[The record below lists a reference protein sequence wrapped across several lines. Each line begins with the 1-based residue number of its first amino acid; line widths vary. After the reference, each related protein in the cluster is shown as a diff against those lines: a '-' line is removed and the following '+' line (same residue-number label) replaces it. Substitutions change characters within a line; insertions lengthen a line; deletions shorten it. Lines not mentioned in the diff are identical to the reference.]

1 MRTPHVQ
8 THADRLRD
16 RSSAGRALATRLGA
30 YRERDDVV
38 VVALPRGGVPVG
50 FEVARALGA
59 PLDVFVVRKLGAP
72 ESPELA
78 IGAIAS
84 GGAVVLNHELIAY
97 LGLTPQDVELI
108 RRAEEPELVW
118 RERAYRG
125 NRPRHDVR
133 QKTVIIVDD
142 GLATGATMRVA
153 VKALRALGP
162 ARIVVAVPVGSA
174 GACAD
179 LRREVDELV
188 CMRTPEPF
196 GSVGAFYD
204 SFAQVSDAEV
214 EQLLTWAA
222 HPRNAA
228 S

>member
-1 MRTPHVQ
+1 MGIPQQQSHSG
-8 THADRLRD
+8 RLRD
-16 RSSAGRALATRLGA
+16 RSSAGRELATRLGA
-30 YRERDDVV
+30 YRNRPDVL
-38 VVALPRGGVPVG
+38 VVALPRGGVPVA
-50 FEVARALGA
+50 FEVARILRA

-72 ESPELA
+72 DAPELA

-84 GGAVVLNHELIAY
+84 GGAIVLNHELIGY
-97 LGLTPQDVELI
+97 LGLTRQDVELI
-108 RRAEEPELVW
+108 RRAEEPELVR

-125 NRPRHDVR
+125 NRPRRDVSG
-133 QKTVIIVDD
+133 KTVLIVDD

-153 VKALRALGP
+153 VKALRELGP
-162 ARIVVAVPVGSA
+162 ARIVVAVPVGSL

-188 CMRTPEPF
+188 CMRTPDPF
-196 GSVGAFYD
+196 GAVGAFYE

-214 EQLLTWAA
+214 EQLLTWSV
-222 HPRNAA
+222 HPRNA

>member
-1 MRTPHVQ
+1 MGTVQ
-8 THADRLRD
+8 HHNHAGRLRD
-16 RSSAGRALATRLGA
+16 RSSAGRELATRLAA
-30 YRERDDVV
+30 YRNRPDVV
-38 VVALPRGGVPVG
+38 VVALPRGGVPVA
-50 FEVARALGA
+50 FEVARLLRA

-72 ESPELA
+72 DAPELA

-84 GGAVVLNHELIAY
+84 GGAIVLNQELIGY
-97 LGLTPQDVELI
+97 LGLTRQDVELI
-108 RRAEEPELVW
+108 RRTEEPELVR

-125 NRPRHDVR
+125 NRPRREVAG
-133 QKTVIIVDD
+133 KNVLVVDD

-162 ARIVVAVPVGSA
+162 ARIVVAVPVGSL

-179 LRREVDELV
+179 LGREVDELV
-188 CMRTPEPF
+188 CMLTPEPF
-196 GSVGAFYD
+196 GAVGAFYD

-214 EQLLTWAA
+214 EQLLTWSA
-222 HPRNAA
+222 HPRHAA